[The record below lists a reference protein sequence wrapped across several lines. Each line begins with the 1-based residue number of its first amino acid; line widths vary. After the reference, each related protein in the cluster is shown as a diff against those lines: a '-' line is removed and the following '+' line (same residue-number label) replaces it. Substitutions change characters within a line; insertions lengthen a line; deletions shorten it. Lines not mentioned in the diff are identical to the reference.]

1 MRIVLP
7 IIINRDGCAM
17 GKRKKVGIMGGTFDP
32 IHIGHLI
39 LGEAAYRQFGLDLV
53 EFMPAGNPPHKRHRE
68 GQASDDE
75 RTEMVRRA
83 IHSNPHFALSKR
95 EMNADGYS
103 YTYRTLER
111 LREEFPDTDYYFI
124 IGADSLFDFDTWREP
139 QRIVDACTLVVATRN
154 QIAPDRFDQELQ
166 KKRARYGGTFLK
178 LDTPNLDI
186 ASHVLRTM
194 IRRGESVRYYIPDCV
209 IDYINE
215 HGIYKNSPEEKSSGD
230 QTPTGE
236 QK

>member
-1 MRIVLP
+1 MTD
-7 IIINRDGCAM
+7 RDGCVM
-17 GKRKKVGIMGGTFDP
+17 KKRNKVGIMGGTFDP

-39 LGEAAYRQFGLDLV
+39 LGEAAYRQFHLDRI
-53 EFMPAGNPPHKRHRE
+53 EFMPAGNPPHKLHRE
-68 GQASDDE
+68 GRASDEE
-75 RTEMVRRA
+75 RTGMVLRA
-83 IHSNPHFALSKR
+83 IRSNPHFTLSRR

-103 YTYRTLER
+103 YTYRTLEK
-111 LREEFPDTDYYFI
+111 LRAEYPDTDYYFI

-154 QIAPDRFDQELQ
+154 QIAPEDFDREIRR
-166 KKRARYGGTFLK
+166 KRARYGGTFLK

-215 HGIYKNSPEEKSSGD
+215 HGIYRNVPEEGPDGDPLLSG
-230 QTPTGE
+230 E
-236 QK
+236 KI